1 MKKGDRLFLKGI
13 LAMPR
18 IKMDKLKIKDNV
30 SNFLSQDEVVLIVD
44 TSVISPL
51 KQINCSDILNFTFS
65 NIEIPQG
72 VNTEL
77 KEANTSFGTGSIH
90 PTNISL
96 AELPLG
102 IHDVYDDGSLYVAKG
117 EEAIQQFS
125 SKSYENNNI
134 DSSGSRYSGAC
145 CANNEHKPNLSNQ
158 PLLIQDNT
166 TQYKFERVKGIGDW
180 GVVQSVIYNAT
191 QNRIPIILT
200 TDKSLRNGFRK
211 NQFLVLGIEGW
222 LEIAI
227 HKGIIGLK
235 KAIDIHKKILKL
247 DTWRLHNT
255 KNFDFER
262 FHKNEAFDKTW
273 WRLHQLINK
282 RYGSKL

>member
-1 MKKGDRLFLKGI
+1 
-13 LAMPR
+13 
-18 IKMDKLKIKDNV
+18 MDKLKIKDNV
-30 SNFLSQDEVVLIVD
+30 SNFLSQDEAVLIVD

-51 KQINCSDILNFTFS
+51 EQINCSHILYSTSN
-65 NIEIPQG
+65 NIEIPQE

-77 KEANTSFGTGSIH
+77 KEAN
-90 PTNISL
+90 ISL
-96 AELPLG
+96 RTEFIYTVNNSWVELPLG
-102 IHDVYDDGSLYVAKG
+102 IHQDGSLYVAKG

-158 PLLIQDNT
+158 PLLIQGNT

-180 GVVQSVIYNAT
+180 GVVQSAIDSTT
-191 QNRIPIILT
+191 QNRIPIIFT
-200 TDKSLRNGFRK
+200 NDKRLRNEFKK
-211 NQFLVLGIEGW
+211 NQFLVLGIEGL

-235 KAIDIHKKILKL
+235 KAISIHEKIQELGAWL
-247 DTWRLHNT
+247 YT
-255 KNFDFER
+255 KNFER
-262 FHKNEAFDKTW
+262 FHKNEAFNETW
-273 WRLHQLINK
+273 RRLYDLINK

>member
-1 MKKGDRLFLKGI
+1 MN
-13 LAMPR
+13 
-18 IKMDKLKIKDNV
+18 KLKIKDNV
-30 SNFLSQDEVVLIVD
+30 SNFLSKDKVVLVADSSALYYIEQ
-44 TSVISPL
+44 T
-51 KQINCSDILNFTFS
+51 NCSDILDSTFN

-90 PTNISL
+90 PINISL

-102 IHDVYDDGSLYVAKG
+102 IHDVYDNGSLYVVKG
-117 EEAIQQFS
+117 KEARQQFS
-125 SKSYENNNI
+125 SKSYENNNT

-166 TQYKFERVKGIGDW
+166 TQCKFERVKGIGDLEMA
-180 GVVQSVIYNAT
+180 QSAIDSTT

-200 TDKSLRNGFRK
+200 NDKPLRNGFRK
-211 NQFLVLGIEGW
+211 NQFLVLGIEGC

-227 HKGIIGLK
+227 HKDIIGLK
-235 KAIDIHKKILKL
+235 EATGIHKKILNRGA
-247 DTWRLHNT
+247 RLRV
-255 KNFDFER
+255 KNFER
-262 FHKNEAFDKTW
+262 FHRNEAFDKTW
-273 WRLHQLINK
+273 WRLHELINK